1 MAEEKKPK
9 IDLKTRLQK
18 MGGAAP
24 MPTGPSGGPLP
35 MPGSSS
41 RPGAI
46 PPPAIPPPV
55 GLYSNAPPALDPNH
69 PLAAVVKPFS
79 AAPPPT
85 RAAEPQRIEV
95 DEAAVHHAR
104 SGVRKQMLAIMG
116 FACIVFAV
124 IGWVGGG
131 ASAKGAGRDM
141 AKVHAK
147 ELQTDVNKAKDS
159 LAQLA
164 DKLEAGRATLMGKKY
179 PDTLSKDLAA
189 INVDFDGDKLGG
201 RRFDG
206 FGKETTK
213 ELIDFVTSVQ
223 AVNDKKKFVMGL
235 LTKLQKPITEELKAA
250 EAGSVTYAWVA
261 VVDRD
266 RAGEGVYLAPLQPAF
281 VPTKEKPNLPEKLS
295 FLNPRT
301 GNGNVEMPHYV
312 GGDVKEKA
320 PIAMH
325 VNPASW
331 ERACPSGEKG
341 QIAQL
346 VRQLVSLKDDVRRD
360 KTQQP
365 AEGVI
370 DEPKPDL
377 IDRAQKLGDDLGK
390 AAQ

>member
-18 MGGAAP
+18 MGGGAPSPSGAP
-24 MPTGPSGGPLP
+24 MP
-35 MPGSSS
+35 MPGPS
-41 RPGAI
+41 RPGLTPV

-55 GLYSNAPPALDPNH
+55 GLYSNAPPALDPNN
-69 PLAAVVKPFS
+69 PLAAVIKPFS
-79 AAPPPT
+79 AAPPPA

-104 SGVRKQMLAIMG
+104 SGVRKQMLALMG
-116 FACIVFAV
+116 FACIIFAV

-147 ELQTDVNKAKDS
+147 ELQADVLKAKES
-159 LAQLA
+159 LVQLA
-164 DKLEAGRATLMGKKY
+164 DKLEGGRASLVAKKF
-179 PDTLSKDLAA
+179 PDALSKELAG
-189 INVDFDGDKLGG
+189 INVDFGGDKLGG
-201 RRFDG
+201 KRFDG
-206 FGKETTK
+206 FGKDTTA
-213 ELIDFVTSVQ
+213 ELIEFVTAVA
-223 AVNDKKKFVMGL
+223 AVNDKKKSVSGL
-235 LTKLQKPITEELKAA
+235 LTRMQKPITEELKAA
-250 EAGSVTYAWVA
+250 EAGTMTYSWIA

-281 VPTKEKPNLPEKLS
+281 VPTKEKPNLPDKLT

-301 GNGNVEMPHYV
+301 GNGNVEMPHYT

-320 PIAMH
+320 PVAMH

-341 QIAQL
+341 VVAQL
-346 VRQLVSLKDDVRRD
+346 GRTLVSLKDDIRHD

-365 AEGVI
+365 QDGVI
-370 DEPKPDL
+370 DEPKPDM
-377 IDRAQKLGDDLGK
+377 IDRAQKLADDLGK